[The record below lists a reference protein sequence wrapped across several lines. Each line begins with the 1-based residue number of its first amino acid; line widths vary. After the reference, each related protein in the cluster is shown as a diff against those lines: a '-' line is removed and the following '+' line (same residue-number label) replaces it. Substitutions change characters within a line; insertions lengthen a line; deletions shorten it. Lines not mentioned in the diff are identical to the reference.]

1 MRDNR
6 SNRWDELTNIVIDMA
21 QRLESADADFIIIST
36 NTMHKMDDEIQENI
50 GIPILHIVD
59 VTARKIIER
68 NVNKIGLLWT
78 KFTMEENLYKYR
90 LKEKYSID
98 VVISKRDDRELIH
111 RIIYNELC
119 LGIIKRES
127 KLK

>member
-1 MRDNR
+1 
-6 SNRWDELTNIVIDMA
+6 
-21 QRLESADADFIIIST
+21 
-36 NTMHKMDDEIQENI
+36 
-50 GIPILHIVD
+50 
-59 VTARKIIER
+59 
-68 NVNKIGLLWT
+68 
-78 KFTMEENLYKYR
+78 MEENLYKYR

-127 KLK
+127 KLKIKRIIDSLIL